1 MRIKAYISCKPNSPE
16 PKMKDVVPN
25 WIYHKLHP
33 RLSVATALFL
43 CALLLLL
50 KRLWRRAWTQFEEQ
64 KVSESSFWCLP
75 WWECGS
81 SRTEGSSQADP
92 PNPTLFP
99 TFTFS
104 PQQREPLP
112 LPHPPLQS
120 GLPGPSQCAAQS
132 GRGLVGWWLGG
143 WGTPLG
149 WWLRHFSHSLAEET
163 WTWAWTHP
171 SDTALCSISAANMME
186 MLVQKVAACRIY
198 SGASLCKVLLAELKK
213 CPLELLCS
221 ARLMLWFCCYL
232 DIISSLMG
240 QHSHVQ

>member
-1 MRIKAYISCKPNSPE
+1 MG
-16 PKMKDVVPN
+16 DVEQGRRTESSWDIWNQCSWDWAFTLAWEIILYVSWESRP
-25 WIYHKLHP
+25 IYYGNLILQSRKG
-33 RLSVATALFL
+33 RMSSQ
-43 CALLLLL
+43 
-50 KRLWRRAWTQFEEQ
+50 KRLWRRVWIQFEEQ

-81 SRTEGSSQADP
+81 SRTEGSSLADP

-120 GLPGPSQCAAQS
+120 RLPGPSQCAAQS

-171 SDTALCSISAANMME
+171 SDTALCSISAADMM
-186 MLVQKVAACRIY
+186 
-198 SGASLCKVLLAELKK
+198 
-213 CPLELLCS
+213 
-221 ARLMLWFCCYL
+221 
-232 DIISSLMG
+232 
-240 QHSHVQ
+240 